1 MVKKY
6 VAKTDIAISVYLKS
20 GKSTHVPFSALTGGG
35 SVLYTDDEELQEE
48 LEAHPKYGKLFKLE
62 QVIDPNKKPA
72 KDTKTKKAPVKPAA
86 PVEPEEGA
94 EDTEANEEAV
104 NPDADPDTEEA
115 TDEEDEGEEVKK
127 IMVNSID
134 EAKDYLCEHFEGYSR
149 TKLRSKVAIKAA
161 AEKEGFEFVGI
172 EL

>member
-20 GKSTHVPFSALTGGG
+20 GKSTHVPFSAKTGGG
-35 SVLYTDDEELQEE
+35 SVLYTDDAELQEA

-72 KDTKTKKAPVKPAA
+72 A

-94 EDTEANEEAV
+94 EDTEANEEPV

>member
-20 GKSTHVPFSALTGGG
+20 GKNTHVPFSAKTGGG
-35 SVLYTDDEELQEE
+35 SVLYTDVVELQEA
-48 LEAHPKYGKLFKLE
+48 LEVHPKYGKLFKLE

-72 KDTKTKKAPVKPAA
+72 KATKKAPVKPAA

-94 EDTEANEEAV
+94 EDTEANEGEPV
-104 NPDADPDTEEA
+104 NTDADHDTEET